1 MTNHEWQARQW
12 ELAAKVLTGTPTPEE
27 QAEWQGMLTEPEFR
41 AQFEQLQKDWQTLGT
56 LPYDRISIQEDWKIV
71 QQAIHAGRQPGRRVW
86 LSSIWRYAAAALV
99 GVAVAFYAGRYTGN
113 TIGQEGQLTIIEAPP
128 GSRTAIT
135 LPDSS
140 RVWLN
145 AHSRLSYRPGFGT
158 THRQVTMEGE
168 AFFDVNHA
176 VVPFTIQAPQYA
188 ITVLGT
194 AFNVNA
200 YPDETVST
208 TTLVRGSL
216 KVTRIDAQ
224 GREEA
229 IVLKPNEKAV
239 FRQTGLAVEK
249 NVDAASETSWKEGW
263 LTVRGESLH
272 ELAKKIERLYDVKV
286 SFEDR
291 SLEDYRYSGRIRQFS
306 LEQVLKALA
315 LTSPVEFTIQEK
327 NVILRENKDTR
338 HKYESLKS
346 TGR

>member
-1 MTNHEWQARQW
+1 MNNQDRRW
-12 ELAAKVLTGTPTPEE
+12 ELAAKLLTNTLAPEE
-27 QAEWQGMLTEPEFR
+27 QEEWVAALTDPEFR
-41 AQFEQLQKDWQTLGT
+41 TQFEQLQKDWHTLGT
-56 LPYDRISIQEDWKIV
+56 LPYDRISTQLDWQKV
-71 QQAIHAGRQPGRRVW
+71 QQAIHARHQPARRVW
-86 LSSIWRYAAAALV
+86 LAPVWRYAATILL
-99 GVAVAFYAGRYTGN
+99 GVAVAFYAGRYTG
-113 TIGQEGQLTIIEAPP
+113 TGADEGQLTTIEAPP

-145 AHSRLSYRPGFGT
+145 AHSRLSYQPGFGT
-158 THRQVTMEGE
+158 THRRLTLEGE

-176 VVPFTIQAPQYA
+176 EEPFTIQAPQYT

-200 YPDETVST
+200 YPDEAVST

-216 KVTRIDAQ
+216 QVTRINAQ
-224 GREEA
+224 GTEET

-239 FRQTGLAVEK
+239 FRQPGLVVEK
-249 NVDAASETSWKEGW
+249 NVDAASEMSWKEGW

-286 SFEDR
+286 NFEDK
-291 SLEDYRYSGRIRQFS
+291 SLQDYRYSGRIRQFS

-315 LTSPVEFTIQEK
+315 LTSPVAFTIQEK
-327 NVILRENKDTR
+327 NVTLRENKDTR
-338 HKYESLKS
+338 HKYESLKNAGS
-346 TGR
+346 KP